1 MLSRG
6 GDQLLYIDARYDIP
20 IDRLALPLVGT
31 PTITLREILGGAA
44 IGRVPTLDQAT
55 GAGLSIG
62 YVYGELL
69 IDPIRHHGRFSYGLT
84 ITR

>member
-20 IDRLALPLVGT
+20 IDRLALPLVGA
-31 PTITLREILGGAA
+31 PNIMLREIVGGAA
-44 IGRVPTLDQAT
+44 VGRFPSLDQAV
-55 GAGLSIG
+55 GAGLSVG
-62 YVYGELL
+62 YLYAELL
-69 IDPIRHHGRFSYGLT
+69 VDPVRHHGRVSYGLT